1 MAATHKL
8 LVFTNPRDG
17 MEDEYNDWYNN
28 VHLNEVCQL
37 PSVTSAQRFEL
48 NASLPNA
55 PELTW
60 RYLAIYELEND
71 DASAILDELAK
82 GAPTMQMSAAINR
95 KTAAGW
101 VFSPIS
107 DVVTG

>member
-1 MAATHKL
+1 MTATHKL
-8 LVFTNPRDG
+8 LVFTNPREG

-28 VHLNEVCQL
+28 VHLGEVCQL
-37 PSVTSAQRFEL
+37 PSVTAAQRFEL
-48 NASLPNA
+48 ADALPGA
-55 PELTW
+55 PELAW
-60 RYLAIYELEND
+60 RYLAIYEITND
-71 DASAILDELAK
+71 DPSAVLAELAK
-82 GAPTMQMSAAINR
+82 GAPTMQMSAALNR